1 MSGIRQKQINDL
13 VFDISSLY
21 TGSDV
26 FNRDTTYTLGTP
38 LEGQAQLD
46 SSNAALATTLHI
58 HTKDSAIGNRFE
70 TLEDF
75 QKHDTLII
83 QTSTGAIAKYE
94 IKSIQ
99 SAVDLSNEGH
109 FILTIQHSFGYSST
123 FQNEKMSYYFRRS
136 ASDVLIEN
144 LKAEIEFLRAETQ
157 SSMQVERIAR
167 AIEDTR
173 YSKILSVTKIENN
186 LDSNVSCI
194 LHSYN
199 DSPTNTMRPVSWTI
213 NSVVVP
219 AKITFIAPR
228 SGNVRVVMRTYL
240 QDSGTNS
247 ESFIGLHNSFQDTT
261 NPSEGWYQIAKDAE
275 RHEHDLENIE
285 FLLEGLTPG
294 TSYTYYYVAITTHPT
309 NEAALLAGRNSSNN
323 WSNIDLA
330 KPTTITAYDIGD
342 ANITTNPTV

>member
-58 HTKDSAIGNRFE
+58 HTKDSTIGNRFE

-144 LKAEIEFLRAETQ
+144 LKAEIQFLRTELEST
-157 SSMQVERIAR
+157 MQVERIAR
-167 AIEDTR
+167 AIGDTNLQTALD
-173 YSKILSVTKIENN
+173 SKKAVIMASLTADVQTSVTHN
-186 LDSNVSCI
+186 LGTKNLIVQ
-194 LHSYN
+194 
-199 DSPTNTMRPVSWTI
+199 V
-213 NSVVVP
+213 
-219 AKITFIAPR
+219 
-228 SGNVRVVMRTYL
+228 
-240 QDSGTNS
+240 QDSTGTVVTDVQLRNFNNS
-247 ESFIGLHNSFQDTT
+247 TIDVTARSTDTYKIIII
-261 NPSEGWYQIAKDAE
+261 S
-275 RHEHDLENIE
+275 
-285 FLLEGLTPG
+285 
-294 TSYTYYYVAITTHPT
+294 
-309 NEAALLAGRNSSNN
+309 
-323 WSNIDLA
+323 
-330 KPTTITAYDIGD
+330 
-342 ANITTNPTV
+342 